1 MRKAL
6 ITLIFISI
14 AYQAHSETP
23 ASRYYCKDEVGGGIR
38 YDENLK
44 RYVGTRFVTEDSF
57 ILSLERDKEFN
68 EDNKKYNVRITKSGS
83 SIKYPCHNYTS
94 KGLTP
99 TLMPSNTLQC
109 HAALHKYIFDFST
122 NKYLTIY
129 TFGYIDDEK
138 NSANTPSIVGGI
150 CTSIE

>member
-1 MRKAL
+1 MKKQVIGL
-6 ITLIFISI
+6 ILILFASH
-14 AYQAHSETP
+14 AHSAAP
-23 ASRYYCKDEVGGGIR
+23 SSRYYCKDEVGGGIR

-44 RYVGTRFVTEDSF
+44 RYVGTRFTTEDSF
-57 ILSLERDKEFN
+57 ILSLDRDKEYN
-68 EDNKKYNVRITKSGS
+68 KDDKKYNVRITKSGS
-83 SIKYPCHNYTS
+83 SIQYPCHDYTR

-99 TLMPSNTLQC
+99 TLMPSNKLQC
-109 HAALHKYIFDFST
+109 HAALQKYIFDFST

-138 NSANTPSIVGGI
+138 NSADTPSIVGGI